1 MGNLFLVGMPGA
13 GKTTVGRALARR
25 LDMNFLDTDKEII
38 ARTGVPIATIFEI
51 EGEAGFR
58 ERESTVLSDLVQR
71 DDLVLATGGGSILKE
86 QNRTLLRE
94 KGTVIYLRAKLE
106 HLWQRTHRDTSRP
119 LLQTDNPR
127 ATLQALLDVRDPL
140 YRETA
145 HLVVDTGAQSIS
157 HLTND
162 IVMRLEQMRTHT

>member
-1 MGNLFLVGMPGA
+1 MPGA